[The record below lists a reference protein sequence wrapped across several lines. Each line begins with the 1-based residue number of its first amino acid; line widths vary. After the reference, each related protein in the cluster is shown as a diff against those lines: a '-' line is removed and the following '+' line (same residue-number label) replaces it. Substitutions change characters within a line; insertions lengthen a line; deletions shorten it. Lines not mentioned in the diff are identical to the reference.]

1 MPPFSANPVLLYDG
15 VCGLCNRLVRFV
27 LKRDPG
33 GRFRFASLQS
43 GFAANILIRHGAQ
56 VSGLDTVY
64 VLLCDQRLG
73 EKLLARSDAAVA
85 VLLQLGGVWRVLG
98 TVLRIFPKGLRDGGY
113 GWIARNRYRIFGK
126 HDSCPLVE
134 QKYRSRFLDQ

>member
-1 MPPFSANPVLLYDG
+1 MPPFSAPPVLLYDG

-27 LKRDPG
+27 LRRDPG

-43 GFAANILIRHGAQ
+43 GLAASILVRHGADR
-56 VSGLDTVY
+56 SDLDTMY
-64 VLLCDQRLG
+64 LLLCDQRLG
-73 EKLLARSDAAVA
+73 EKLVARSDAALA

-98 TVLRIFPKGLRDGGY
+98 TILRIFPKGLRDKGY

-126 HDSCPLVE
+126 YDSCPLVD
-134 QKYRSRFLDQ
+134 QQYRSRFLDQ